1 MNSQNMISRA
11 IFCDPVSLVKK
22 EKKNIYLIWSGR
34 KEGLGGERGGVIGRI
49 FRMGPFL

>member
-22 EKKNIYLIWSGR
+22 KNIYLIWSGR
-34 KEGLGGERGGVIGRI
+34 KEGGVIGGERGGVIGRI